1 VNEPFITPYPR
12 SDCLVGSQRERC
24 SVASRSQSLFVG
36 ASLRRRRA
44 YRDGRQALMA
54 HDATDLSIEIL
65 LEDICIKRSEEAY
78 GNDVTASA
86 ILDRRKVQ
94 NGDALALFQ

>member
-1 VNEPFITPYPR
+1 
-12 SDCLVGSQRERC
+12 
-24 SVASRSQSLFVG
+24 
-36 ASLRRRRA
+36 
-44 YRDGRQALMA
+44 MA